1 MKFDRRLK
9 QFLVDIIFST
19 SLPSHPH
26 PSSIHFELHSNWGMT
41 GVWLHALLIWSRWG
55 CSGVEIDW
63 LHELW
68 YGVILQSYYWMRSV
82 FQMYGELFEKCWRLP
97 WHPAQLRMIWF
108 GLYEWNQ
115 RSQLSPWRSL
125 LTMWAILHVLIS
137 PSTLHS
143 TPFLQNPSPYHIWE
157 YILNLI
163 LIWHFCSNPD
173 HLFNFNWNLWPSR
186 PEKVNINHFDEHIS
200 FDIFPKS
207 ITKDFSLSRPFL
219 DIYQNPNNANNLS
232 LPAASKSLQIRHV
245 EIY

>member
-1 MKFDRRLK
+1 MLCWFGVDGDVQVLKLTDCMSYGTGSFFSHIIEWEVFFRCMGSYLRNVGVCHDILHSYEWFDL
-9 QFLVDIIFST
+9 DST
-19 SLPSHPH
+19 SG
-26 PSSIHFELHSNWGMT
+26 IREVNCRRGEVYWQCELSFM
-41 GVWLHALLIWSRWG
+41 S
-55 CSGVEIDW
+55 
-63 LHELW
+63 W
-68 YGVILQSYYWMRSV
+68 Y
-82 FQMYGELFEKCWRLP
+82 P
-97 WHPAQLRMIWF
+97 
-108 GLYEWNQ
+108 
-115 RSQLSPWRSL
+115 
-125 LTMWAILHVLIS
+125 

-245 EIY
+245 EIYYIAFGDEIKIFDC

>member
-1 MKFDRRLK
+1 
-9 QFLVDIIFST
+9 VDIIFST

-137 PSTLHS
+137 PLHS
-143 TPFLQNPSPYHIWE
+143 PFNPLPSKSLSLPYLRVYFEPHI
-157 YILNLI
+157 NLTF
-163 LIWHFCSNPD
+163 L
-173 HLFNFNWNLWPSR
+173 L
-186 PEKVNINHFDEHIS
+186 K
-200 FDIFPKS
+200 
-207 ITKDFSLSRPFL
+207 SRPFIQFQL
-219 DIYQNPNNANNLS
+219 EFMA
-232 LPAASKSLQIRHV
+232 K
-245 EIY
+245 